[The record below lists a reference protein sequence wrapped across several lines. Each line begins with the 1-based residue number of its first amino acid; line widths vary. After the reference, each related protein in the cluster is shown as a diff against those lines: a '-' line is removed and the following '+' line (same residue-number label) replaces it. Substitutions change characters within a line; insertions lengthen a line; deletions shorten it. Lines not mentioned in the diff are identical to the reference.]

1 MAEKDLGEALDSFD
15 EEVENLKN
23 TKMKLFGITMTPTT
37 IGALFALLGAIG
49 GSLYGSFEVYK
60 DYMDMKEIVQN
71 IDVDTIEGRNKEI
84 ETQLANVKSEINV
97 TLAAIQKQLDDS
109 DRMNR
114 ENKVDLIDR
123 INVLDAQVRRVE
135 KLVRDT
141 ESDVR
146 QITQNAEERFDNKR
160 DALQNQYDD
169 RATRLREI
177 SDSRMTDLENKVE
190 RDLEALRSELENKL
204 QKALNNPL
212 AD

>member
-141 ESDVR
+141 EADVR

-177 SDSRMTDLENKVE
+177 SDSRMIDLENKVE

>member
-97 TLAAIQKQLDDS
+97 TLSAIQKQLDDS